1 MEKERGDNS
10 REAAACAGGPS
21 ELVRFSLGACRVDAD
36 LGRIVAPG
44 GETSLEPKT
53 IAVLLHLARRPGQV
67 VGADE
72 LIQAVWR
79 GRPMGDN
86 PVYRCIAQLRRAL
99 GDDPRA
105 PAYIATVPTRG
116 YRLIAPVEPLD
127 EEPPRAPP
135 PAAPEAPTEP
145 SPPIP
150 APARRTRR
158 TAAAALVALLAVVAA
173 LAWYRWPGAGV
184 ESKPA
189 IRTTLAVLP
198 LRAPTEDEADA
209 LLAQGLTDLFRDRL
223 AQAPGL
229 LVISGRS
236 SADPGP
242 DARAAGE
249 RLHARFLL
257 DGRAERSGGR
267 LRVQARLVDTTSST
281 AVWTATLERPEADA
295 GGIRDEL
302 FRQVTAALHVPL
314 APGADVGP
322 PVRLDAYEAYTRG
335 RHLLDRANGTDAA
348 AAVEW
353 FRRATTLDPGF
364 ARAYLG
370 LGQAL
375 MWGVDDD
382 PTPGQ
387 QATRAFERA
396 LALNPALGEAWIEQA
411 QLAQDPAT
419 RESLYRKGL
428 ALAPN
433 YGPGYASYAWFL
445 HRSGRAGEAIDVIER
460 ARRLDPL
467 DPGPYLA
474 QAFFVMVVRSD
485 VAEHDRLVEEAL
497 KINPSSSPV
506 LYQLAYSKWEYSGR
520 FAEAARLIE
529 RAIANEPQS
538 MEVRTLARD
547 IYLDLGD
554 PDAATAVLGPAAPP
568 DAAMEI
574 AQYKGEQAKA
584 AELLRGMPPAHWPD
598 IGPRAAKAQAVRDA
612 ALAAGQPGE
621 AVRLL
626 QAVHAAHQ
634 GSPPMY
640 HRGFVPV
647 YAHALALAGD
657 AGQAHQLAR
666 SLLQVLD
673 VHDVGRASDWF
684 CRERAD
690 AFAVLGDDE
699 RALQQLKHA
708 VDHGQTYRWWY
719 LAEHDPLYAHLRG
732 DPRFQ
737 ALDRLAKARR
747 DEQRALLEA
756 MRREGDVP
764 DALRRRERAPS
775 A

>member
-1 MEKERGDNS
+1 
-10 REAAACAGGPS
+10 
-21 ELVRFSLGACRVDAD
+21 
-36 LGRIVAPG
+36 
-44 GETSLEPKT
+44 
-53 IAVLLHLARRPGQV
+53 
-67 VGADE
+67 
-72 LIQAVWR
+72 
-79 GRPMGDN
+79 
-86 PVYRCIAQLRRAL
+86 
-99 GDDPRA
+99 
-105 PAYIATVPTRG
+105 
-116 YRLIAPVEPLD
+116 
-127 EEPPRAPP
+127 
-135 PAAPEAPTEP
+135 
-145 SPPIP
+145 
-150 APARRTRR
+150 
-158 TAAAALVALLAVVAA
+158 
-173 LAWYRWPGAGV
+173 
-184 ESKPA
+184 
-189 IRTTLAVLP
+189 
-198 LRAPTEDEADA
+198 
-209 LLAQGLTDLFRDRL
+209 
-223 AQAPGL
+223 
-229 LVISGRS
+229 
-236 SADPGP
+236 
-242 DARAAGE
+242 
-249 RLHARFLL
+249 
-257 DGRAERSGGR
+257 
-267 LRVQARLVDTTSST
+267 
-281 AVWTATLERPEADA
+281 
-295 GGIRDEL
+295 
-302 FRQVTAALHVPL
+302 
-314 APGADVGP
+314 
-322 PVRLDAYEAYTRG
+322 
-335 RHLLDRANGTDAA
+335 
-348 AAVEW
+348 
-353 FRRATTLDPGF
+353 
-364 ARAYLG
+364 
-370 LGQAL
+370 
-375 MWGVDDD
+375 
-382 PTPGQ
+382 
-387 QATRAFERA
+387 
-396 LALNPALGEAWIEQA
+396 
-411 QLAQDPAT
+411 
-419 RESLYRKGL
+419 
-428 ALAPN
+428 
-433 YGPGYASYAWFL
+433 
-445 HRSGRAGEAIDVIER
+445 
-460 ARRLDPL
+460 
-467 DPGPYLA
+467 
-474 QAFFVMVVRSD
+474 
-485 VAEHDRLVEEAL
+485 
-497 KINPSSSPV
+497 
-506 LYQLAYSKWEYSGR
+506 
-520 FAEAARLIE
+520 
-529 RAIANEPQS
+529 

-574 AQYKGEQAKA
+574 AQYKSERAKA